1 MIQALKAQV
10 AALQVLDK
18 LDLNDGTVQH
28 VVLASIPPQEIV
40 PAEVRGSRHCLH
52 VPYCLSLHA
61 MLNQWFQAVIHQP
74 VLYHAEHHVVLHQA
88 LTVA

>member
-1 MIQALKAQV
+1 V

-40 PAEVRGSRHCLH
+40 PAEVRGSHQCLH
-52 VPYCLSLHA
+52 VLYCLLTYLAVLDDQWRCTLQCLRA
-61 MLNQWFQAVIHQP
+61 ML
-74 VLYHAEHHVVLHQA
+74 E
-88 LTVA
+88 